1 MKMSTTRLLAAVT
14 CLFLSL
20 NAWARAQDEAPKP
33 VDPDP
38 PAVEEVKPDP
48 KKEESPE
55 GDKKPA
61 PTEEEKEE
69 KPDAEPKPD
78 GKKPEGEESKEKPDG
93 EEETVPEEKKKVG
106 PQDDG
111 YKQVEIL
118 LHAIETIR
126 QKYVDEDKV
135 SYDRLVEAALEG
147 MFSSLDPHSSY
158 MHKRLF
164 DQMQKYQ
171 SNSYDGIGIT
181 VSFKDN
187 MLRIVSVREDGPA
200 ARAGIFPGDEII
212 RIDSV
217 LTAQVDITDALSML
231 RGKPGQPI
239 KLVLRRA
246 STKEMLEMKVVRE
259 VMKESTVKDIMLLK
273 PKLAGTNKIGY
284 VRLLQ
289 FNRPTARELAD
300 ALDEL
305 EDRGMEAFVLDL
317 RNNPGGLLNS
327 AVEVCGEFL
336 PPNTT
341 VLTTKGRVDSQ
352 NPPPYRTP
360 ETQRRERNYPI
371 AILVNQSSA
380 SGAEVVAGA
389 LQDLKRAVIV
399 GETTFGKG
407 SVQSIIPMG
416 MGTGAAMRL
425 TTAKY
430 YTPSQKVIHENGVTP
445 NIEIT
450 LTPDEEQTLARWR
463 NRANLIEGDRLDLAH
478 FRDRQ
483 LERAVDSMKGALVY
497 QKTKPAK
504 KKAPERPKR
513 RTFGD

>member
-1 MKMSTTRLLAAVT
+1 MKLSQIRFLALLSA
-14 CLFLSL
+14 LFIGSS
-20 NAWARAQDEAPKP
+20 AYAQDEAPQP
-33 VDPDP
+33 AEPAP
-38 PAVEEVKPDP
+38 PAAEDQNSPPAEEKPDP
-48 KKEESPE
+48 KPDE
-55 GDKKPA
+55 PA
-61 PTEEEKEE
+61 PEKEQDAPQPEPE
-69 KPDAEPKPD
+69 KD
-78 GKKPEGEESKEKPDG
+78 KPEAETEADPEAENENSDPD
-93 EEETVPEEKKKVG
+93 
-106 PQDDG
+106 DDG

-135 SYDRLVEAALEG
+135 SYERLMEAALEG

-158 MHKRLF
+158 MHRRLF
-164 DQMQKYQ
+164 DQMQKSQ

-181 VSFKDN
+181 ISFKAHV
-187 MLRIVSVREDGPA
+187 LHIVSVREDGPA
-200 ARAGIFPGDEII
+200 ARAGVFPGDEII
-212 RIDSV
+212 RIDNI
-217 LTAQVDITDALSML
+217 LTAQVSIAEALNML

-239 KLVLRRA
+239 KLVVRRE
-246 STKEMLEMKVVRE
+246 STKEMHEMEIVRE
-259 VMKESTVKDIMLLK
+259 VMKESTIKDIMLLK
-273 PKLAGTNKIGY
+273 PKLAGTHKIGY
-284 VRLLQ
+284 MRLLQ
-289 FNRPTARELAD
+289 FNRPTAGELAD

-327 AVEVCGEFL
+327 AVDVCGEFL

-352 NPPPYRTP
+352 NPPPYRTSD
-360 ETQRRERNYPI
+360 TQRRTRNYPV

-430 YTPSQKVIHENGVTP
+430 YTPSMKVIHENGVTP

-450 LTPDEEQTLARWR
+450 LTPAEERDLARWR
-463 NRANLIEGDRLDLAH
+463 NRSNLSKADQQELEH

-497 QKTKPAK
+497 QKNQPGEKEADKEKPTG
-504 KKAPERPKR
+504 PPR
-513 RTFGD
+513 RRIGS